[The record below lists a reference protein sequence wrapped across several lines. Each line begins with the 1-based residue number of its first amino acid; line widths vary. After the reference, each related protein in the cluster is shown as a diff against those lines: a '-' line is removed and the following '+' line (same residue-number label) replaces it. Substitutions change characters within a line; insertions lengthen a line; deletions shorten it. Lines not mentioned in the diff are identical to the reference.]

1 MLIIRVINVIAIK
14 GTLNRDALSKL
25 RNSARKT

>member
-1 MLIIRVINVIAIK
+1 MLIIRMYYMITIK